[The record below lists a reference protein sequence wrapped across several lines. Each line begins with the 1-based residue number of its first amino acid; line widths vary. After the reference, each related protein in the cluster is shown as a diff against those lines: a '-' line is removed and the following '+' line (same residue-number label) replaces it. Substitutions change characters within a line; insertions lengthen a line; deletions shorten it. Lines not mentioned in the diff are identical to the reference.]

1 MFAGFVIQYVLFF
14 CCTFLSLYGTPAPIS
29 IEIHVF
35 QSCVTLL
42 LGTGYILTAWS
53 FYQLYFYATRAN
65 SWNPDFDLVQAVED
79 YADEESVPEPHDAKL
94 NSAAMAVATVAP
106 SGAVSTVCQLCESA
120 AEAAPDSSVR
130 NSARNSAGNSAGNS
144 ARNRPGDE
152 VPGPADSASVAPSFL
167 LGEAPSGVDRAP
179 PLLDDVSDVQ
189 FYLEVYGYG
198 LVIFVVY
205 YSVDMVVL
213 APAITLLT
221 GLLVLC
227 ARDAWFIINIE
238 RVQADL
244 YLSMTMTIITILLT
258 LMSMAEMLAA
268 TQFMEN
274 APGLPTT
281 TVANVVFTYA
291 LPILACVVLSQLPRR
306 PSSSKT
312 IRRAMPTAVI
322 IAVGFIVTIE
332 SVNNMVQIY
341 EASVRNALSSY
352 TGSKH
357 IDYDIITPFLE
368 PFVMPVFGHV
378 GHGLTVPN
386 IIFSPL
392 IKLALTFSVVT
403 GIVNRKTAETLT
415 ALALVTGVKELYLE
429 TAPNAKDH
437 IMRAVVTAACAAFFS
452 AMRYSRAVL
461 RCVLR

>member
-14 CCTFLSLYGTPAPIS
+14 CCTFLSLYGTPAPVS
-29 IEIHVF
+29 IEIHVY
-35 QSCVTLL
+35 QSCVTFLL
-42 LGTGYILTAWS
+42 STAYILCAWS

-65 SWNPDFDLVQAVED
+65 SWNPDFDLVQGAEA
-79 YADEESVPEPHDAKL
+79 YADEESAPEPHDAKL

-106 SGAVSTVCQLCESA
+106 SGAASAVCRLCVSATELE
-120 AEAAPDSSVR
+120 
-130 NSARNSAGNSAGNS
+130 
-144 ARNRPGDE
+144 
-152 VPGPADSASVAPSFL
+152 PGPAESNTGANTQANNQANNQANTEGPGPAESASVAHSFP
-167 LGEAPSGVDRAP
+167 LGEAPSGVDRVP

-244 YLSMTMTIITILLT
+244 YLSMTMTIITMLLT

-291 LPILACVVLSQLPRR
+291 LPILACVILSQLPRR

-322 IAVGFIVTIE
+322 IAIGFIVTIE

-341 EASVRNALSSY
+341 EASVRKALSSY
-352 TGSKH
+352 TGSEQ
-357 IDYDIITPFLE
+357 IDYDVITPFLE
-368 PFVMPVFGHV
+368 PFVMPVFGRT

-392 IKLALTFSVVT
+392 VKLALTFSVVT

-437 IMRAVVTAACAAFFS
+437 ILRAVVTAACAAFFS
-452 AMRYSRAVL
+452 AMRYSRAAL